1 MIDLHVQID
10 ARRAESAKEKER
22 KERLEYRLQKLRAS
36 VDFMKVEIQARTT
49 HLSAGV
55 GEIGNLKSKSR
66 QQNPPSDHAIIRV
79 LGDELT
85 RQVPHKSTSHGTY
98 IIALSFSSRLVF
110 VTCYKYCASLA
121 SWPVGFSMP
130 PSVPPPLPVVASL
143 YLRRHSRGFVQ
154 TVRVGGES
162 TTGA

>member
-1 MIDLHVQID
+1 MPFEVSLHGAQVFLDAAVIDLHVQID

-55 GEIGNLKSKSR
+55 GEIGNLKSKSG

-85 RQVPHKSTSHGTY
+85 RQVPHKSTSHGTFIY
-98 IIALSFSSRLVF
+98 CLIILVPTSFCHMLQILCF
-110 VTCYKYCASLA
+110 TC
-121 SWPVGFSMP
+121 
-130 PSVPPPLPVVASL
+130 
-143 YLRRHSRGFVQ
+143 
-154 TVRVGGES
+154 
-162 TTGA
+162 